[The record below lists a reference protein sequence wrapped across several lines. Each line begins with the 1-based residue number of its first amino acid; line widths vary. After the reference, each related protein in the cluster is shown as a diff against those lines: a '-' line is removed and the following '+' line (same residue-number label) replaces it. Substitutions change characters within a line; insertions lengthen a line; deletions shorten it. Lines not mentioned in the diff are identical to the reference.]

1 MTQQISTEA
10 LLARLMASPRGTRQI
25 IAIAGAPAS
34 GKSTLAE
41 QLVAALNAA
50 SPGRAALLPMDGYH
64 FDDTLLERRGRR
76 AMKGA
81 PDTFDV
87 GGLAALIGRLR
98 SRLEDEVV
106 APVFDRDIE
115 IARAGANP
123 IRRDADIIVVEGN
136 YLLIGA
142 APWASL
148 APLFDLKVL
157 VDVPEDVLRARL
169 RARWEHYRLPEAE
182 IARKLNEVDLPN
194 GRFVMANSVGA
205 DLMLR
210 NL

>member
-1 MTQQISTEA
+1 
-10 LLARLMASPRGTRQI
+10 
-25 IAIAGAPAS
+25 
-34 GKSTLAE
+34 
-41 QLVAALNAA
+41 
-50 SPGRAALLPMDGYH
+50 
-64 FDDTLLERRGRR
+64 
-76 AMKGA
+76 
-81 PDTFDV
+81 
-87 GGLAALIGRLR
+87 LR